1 MNNIKPKT
9 FVGILI
15 MTNVYTH
22 EKTSEK
28 ELVAILQRRG
38 KVSDEDN
45 TSFKWERYSGFCE
58 VTSYGKM
65 EANETIEETLM
76 REVSE
81 ELGSKVAKM
90 IKKYDKKILF
100 EKVNNKGE
108 KYCVFCTLLPS
119 EVFGAMQL
127 DVSTGGIEII
137 RKSDIKKIKETYFG
151 KSKKSISDLKD
162 ITLWE
167 LPVSVLKKSFE
178 MFS

>member
-100 EKVNNKGE
+100 EKIMG
-108 KYCVFCTLLPS
+108 LPS
-119 EVFGAMQL
+119 CL
-127 DVSTGGIEII
+127 
-137 RKSDIKKIKETYFG
+137 IKMPNNLQKEMDRHEYCRT
-151 KSKKSISDLKD
+151 
-162 ITLWE
+162 
-167 LPVSVLKKSFE
+167 
-178 MFS
+178 